1 MSEQLNFEQMIEESM
16 KNIIFLAPPA
26 GGKGTQSELLC
37 NKYGYVQLSTGD
49 LLREEVKKGNEDLNN
64 IMKSGALVSDDIII
78 NLISQ
83 KISKIENNF
92 ILDGFPRDIDQA
104 EALTEICSNI
114 GKSINY
120 VIAFNID
127 KDLAK
132 KRIIGR
138 LTCPKCNRIYN
149 SLIEESNPKNKNLC
163 DDCNIELFK
172 RIDDN
177 EESFEKRYNTYL
189 KLTMPLIEYYK
200 KRGILFEIDSSK
212 SKNEIFKQIEEIING

>member
-1 MSEQLNFEQMIEESM
+1 M

-114 GKSINY
+114 GKSIDY

-149 SLIEESNPKNKNLC
+149 SLIEESNPKNNNLC
-163 DDCNIELFK
+163 DECNIELFK